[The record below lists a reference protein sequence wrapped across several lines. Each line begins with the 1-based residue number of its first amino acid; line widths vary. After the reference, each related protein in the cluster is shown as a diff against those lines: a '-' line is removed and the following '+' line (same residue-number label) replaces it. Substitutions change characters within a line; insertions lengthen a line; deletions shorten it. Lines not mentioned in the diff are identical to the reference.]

1 MGSLIDS
8 SVLIAAERG
17 KLGLDELLVD
27 HAEEVIAIAAITAAE
42 LLHGVH
48 RAVKPS
54 QRARREA
61 FVENLLVVLPI
72 VSFDIVAARVH
83 ASLWAQMASQ
93 GINIGA
99 HDLLIGATALAI
111 GYDVA
116 TCDKRSFPKIP
127 GLKVRVLNPPR

>member
-1 MGSLIDS
+1 MGALIDS

-17 KLGLDELLVD
+17 KIALEGLLQA
-27 HAEEVIAIAAITAAE
+27 HAEEEIAIASITASE

-48 RAVKPS
+48 RAVKPA

-61 FVENLLVVLPI
+61 FVENILAVVP
-72 VSFDIVAARVH
+72 VVPFDVVAARVH
-83 ASLWAQMASQ
+83 AGLWARLVSK
-93 GINIGA
+93 GVSIGA

-116 TCDKRSFPKIP
+116 THDKRSFPKIP
-127 GLKVRVLNPPR
+127 GLNVLAW